1 MQKFTFVCKKHEEY
15 GSLGWALKCKP
26 HFEPLGGMT
35 VAHDVMEHFPRDNG
49 TLAAE
54 WQAFGAMMR
63 IRHEGNWW
71 SNQGNTKYQEFGDQA
86 YVDLFDHY
94 RKVVYGELSV
104 DEAPRTMKLEDDLEE
119 QIQKMV
125 ANFRREIDREVDPDD
140 QSCDVDFFC
149 KNLVGWIRIGYR
161 KACKRYSEVPAW
173 KLSEMFSTIADKAD
187 KLLKDAYEGME
198 MVVEMEAF
206 NGHVSV
212 EAVEDE
218 AYAY

>member
-140 QSCDVDFFC
+140 QSCDVDFSARTWWDGFALVIVRPASVTVKFQLGSSPKC
-149 KNLVGWIRIGYR
+149 FPRLPTNLT
-161 KACKRYSEVPAW
+161 S
-173 KLSEMFSTIADKAD
+173 S
-187 KLLKDAYEGME
+187 
-198 MVVEMEAF
+198 
-206 NGHVSV
+206 
-212 EAVEDE
+212 
-218 AYAY
+218 